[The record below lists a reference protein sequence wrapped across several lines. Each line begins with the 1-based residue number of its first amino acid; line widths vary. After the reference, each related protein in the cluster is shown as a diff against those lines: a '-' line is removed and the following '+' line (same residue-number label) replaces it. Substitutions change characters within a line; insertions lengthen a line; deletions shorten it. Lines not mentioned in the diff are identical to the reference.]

1 MRRQLKRLFNTAP
14 RFYGRTRVRY
24 RTREGEGLEYCTVFL
39 LHTIAEIDSIRSH
52 GSEKEKVGLVVREWF
67 LLGNH
72 P

>member
-1 MRRQLKRLFNTAP
+1 METSRRDQNRDL
-14 RFYGRTRVRY
+14 
-24 RTREGEGLEYCTVFL
+24 
-39 LHTIAEIDSIRSH
+39 ISIRSH

>member
-1 MRRQLKRLFNTAP
+1 M
-14 RFYGRTRVRY
+14 GREVNRKKQRETERVIGLN
-24 RTREGEGLEYCTVFL
+24 RETLSERSAIE
-39 LHTIAEIDSIRSH
+39 SIRSH